1 MQPAF
6 DGVRVL
12 ELGQIYNGPY
22 CGLLFAQLGAD
33 VIKIE
38 PPGGEQL
45 RFRSHQPTESHEFV
59 MLNSNK
65 RSVVL
70 DLKTDAGRQALLDLV
85 KTADVLIENFA
96 PGTMERL
103 RLGAERLLEHN
114 PRLVVACGKG
124 YGSTGP
130 YAHMSAMDITV
141 QAMSGSASATGE
153 SDGPPTKAGAA
164 FVDFSGGIH
173 LFGAISAALFQRER
187 TGRGQIVEVSM
198 HDTIYP
204 MLASSLGGLHN
215 NPDRELPERTG
226 NRHSGMAV
234 TPYNIY
240 QTSDGWL
247 AIICISERHWR
258 GVATA
263 LGRAE
268 LIDDPRFRT
277 EKDRVANIDAVDDE
291 VSSVNRWP
299 DARRAGARPA
309 GRRCALCAGQVDP
322 RGRHRRAP
330 DPARHDPLRR
340 ALGAGTGPR
349 PGMPAAPERFAGRTV
364 AGRPAAGPVD
374 RGGPGGTVGRGE
386 CSMSF
391 TPEPGTPLAAY
402 YAQNQPRIGE
412 VLSRRSLGTLDA
424 VTIGRYAMTIGA
436 SDPSHYDPVAARSA
450 GYADVVAPPNML
462 AAIVEWGVG
471 TPEAQLQPD
480 GTPLDGDMPLGGDLG
495 LRVMGAGEEME
506 LVNPVVAGTE
516 LMLEATLEAVTP
528 KQTRS
533 GTCVFVTTI
542 NTFTSAD
549 GAVLNRNKRT
559 VVLRNPL
566 QES

>member
-1 MQPAF
+1 MPSAF

-22 CGLLFAQLGAD
+22 CGLLLAQLGAD

-70 DLKTDAGRQALLDLV
+70 DLKTDADRQALLDLV

-103 RLGAERLLEHN
+103 QLHPERLLEHN
-114 PRLVVACGKG
+114 PRLIVASGKG

-141 QAMSGSASATGE
+141 QAMSGSASATGVP
-153 SDGPPTKAGAA
+153 DGPPTKAGAA

-173 LFGAISAALFQRER
+173 LFAAISAALFQRER

-215 NPDRELPERTG
+215 DPDRELPERTG

-234 TPYNIY
+234 APYNIY

-247 AIICISERHWR
+247 AIICISERHWH

-263 LGRAE
+263 LGRPE
-268 LIDDPRFRT
+268 LIDDPRFGT
-277 EKDRVANIDAVDDE
+277 EKDRVANIDAVDEE
-291 VSSVNRWP
+291 VSSVTRT
-299 DARRAGARPA
+299 RTRAELVEGSA
-309 GRRCALCAGQVDP
+309 GRRRALCAGQVGP

-330 DPARHDPLRR
+330 DSARHDPLRR
-340 ALGAGTGPR
+340 APRQGTGAGA
-349 PGMPAAPERFAGRTV
+349 GMPSAAQRFAGGTA
-364 AGRPAAGPVD
+364 AGRPAAGRVH
-374 RGGPGGTVGRGE
+374 RGPLGGTVR
-386 CSMSF
+386 
-391 TPEPGTPLAAY
+391 
-402 YAQNQPRIGE
+402 
-412 VLSRRSLGTLDA
+412 
-424 VTIGRYAMTIGA
+424 
-436 SDPSHYDPVAARSA
+436 
-450 GYADVVAPPNML
+450 
-462 AAIVEWGVG
+462 
-471 TPEAQLQPD
+471 
-480 GTPLDGDMPLGGDLG
+480 
-495 LRVMGAGEEME
+495 
-506 LVNPVVAGTE
+506 
-516 LMLEATLEAVTP
+516 
-528 KQTRS
+528 
-533 GTCVFVTTI
+533 
-542 NTFTSAD
+542 
-549 GAVLNRNKRT
+549 
-559 VVLRNPL
+559 
-566 QES
+566 